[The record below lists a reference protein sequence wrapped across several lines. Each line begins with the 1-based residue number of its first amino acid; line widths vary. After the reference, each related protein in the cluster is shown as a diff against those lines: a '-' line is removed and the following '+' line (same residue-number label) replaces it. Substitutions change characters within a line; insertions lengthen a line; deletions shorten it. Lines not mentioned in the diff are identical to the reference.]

1 MAHELTHHGQAL
13 DPTMVAKIEAATRP
27 TNVAEVTALSRV
39 LRVAPSVLLEGQDLT
54 DAEARWIVVE
64 AEASKLMQR
73 REQLGLEIGNVDAK
87 LSRLAAQKAQLQ
99 TQVREERERG
109 Q

>member
-1 MAHELTHHGQAL
+1 
-13 DPTMVAKIEAATRP
+13 MVAKIEAATRP
-27 TNVAEVTALSRV
+27 TNVAEVIALSRV